1 MTQPL
6 FRQQAVQYQQRGLHG
21 DILLTA
27 STPTLLVSS
36 ALLLWFI
43 AMAVWLCTSEYARKE
58 TVSGWLEP
66 PQGVLRVYAN
76 NNGLIKELLVREGE
90 TVKEDQPLLIIHGN
104 NLLANGDGME
114 NQLLQELEHQQN
126 LLREQQA
133 RNQER
138 YSQRVAEGLQRIT
151 RIQQELQLLEQQT
164 GTLQTRQQ
172 LLDKQ
177 RERQQ
182 RLRDSGYVSATELEN
197 SEAQALTLKAEQQ
210 TLARQKLQQQ
220 RLLEEAQS
228 EQEELPQTH
237 ADQQTFLATEISELS
252 QQMTQWQSR
261 QAYVIKAARAGI
273 VSNLRARVGQQ
284 VTASQQTPLLTLH
297 PEQSALSV
305 QLLVPARAAGFVQ
318 IGQQLDIRFDAFPY
332 QKFGIYSGKVTQL
345 SDTVLLPGELQQV
358 PTPVKEPAYL
368 IIAQLDN
375 DKVQAYGREFALK
388 SGMTLSADIRL
399 EERSLLR
406 WLLDPLYSL
415 RGRL

>member
-6 FRQQAVQYQQRGLHG
+6 FRQQAVQYQHRGLQG

-27 STPTLLVSS
+27 SLPALLVSGG
-36 ALLLWFI
+36 LLIWFI
-43 AMAVWLCTSEYARKE
+43 AMTIWLCTSEYARRE
-58 TVSGWLEP
+58 TVLGWLEP
-66 PQGVLRVYAN
+66 PQGVLRVYGN
-76 NNGLIKELLVREGE
+76 NNGVIKELLVREGDA
-90 TVKEDQPLLIIHGN
+90 VNADQPLLIIHGN

-114 NQLLQELEHQQN
+114 TQLLDELAHQQN

-133 RNQER
+133 RNEDR
-138 YSQRVAEGLQRIT
+138 YTQRIAEGLQRIA
-151 RIQQELQLLEQQT
+151 RIQQELQLLDQQAN
-164 GTLQTRQQ
+164 TLQARQQ

-182 RLRDSGYVSATELEN
+182 RLRDSGHVSAVDLEK
-197 SEAQALTLKAEQQ
+197 SEAEALTLKAEQQ

-220 RLLEEAQS
+220 RLLDDAQS
-228 EQEELPQTH
+228 EQEQMPQNH
-237 ADQQTFLATEISELS
+237 ADQQTLLATQISELS
-252 QQMTQWQSR
+252 QQITQWQNR
-261 QAYVIKAARAGI
+261 QAYVIKATRAGI

-297 PEQSALSV
+297 PEQGALSV
-305 QLLVPARAAGFVQ
+305 QLLVPARAAGFIQ
-318 IGQQLDIRFDAFPY
+318 QGQRLDIRFDAFPF
-332 QKFGIYSGKVTQL
+332 QKFGIYSGRVTQL

-358 PTPVKEPAYL
+358 PVSVKEPVYL
-368 IIAQLDN
+368 IVAQLDQ
-375 DKVQAYGREFALK
+375 DTVQAYGRDFALK

-406 WLLDPLYSL
+406 WLFDPLYSL

>member
-6 FRQQAVQYQQRGLHG
+6 FRQQAVQYQHRGLQG

-27 STPTLLVSS
+27 SLPALLVSGG
-36 ALLLWFI
+36 LLIWFI
-43 AMAVWLCTSEYARKE
+43 AMTIWLCTSEYARKE
-58 TVSGWLEP
+58 TVLGWLEP
-66 PQGVLRVYAN
+66 PQGVLRVYGN
-76 NNGLIKELLVREGE
+76 NNGVIKELLVREGE
-90 TVKEDQPLLIIHGN
+90 EVNADQPLLIIHGN

-114 NQLLQELEHQQN
+114 NQLLGELEHQQN

-133 RNQER
+133 RNEDR
-138 YSQRVAEGLQRIT
+138 YTQRIAEGLQRIA
-151 RIQQELQLLEQQT
+151 RIRQELQLLDQQAN
-164 GTLQTRQQ
+164 TLQARQQ

-182 RLRDSGYVSATELEN
+182 RLRDSGYVSAVDLEK
-197 SEAQALTLKAEQQ
+197 SEAEALALKAEQQ

-220 RLLEEAQS
+220 RLLDDAQS
-228 EQEELPQTH
+228 EQQQMPQNH
-237 ADQQTFLATEISELS
+237 ADQQTLLATQISELS
-252 QQMTQWQSR
+252 QQITQWQNR

-297 PEQSALSV
+297 PEQGALSV
-305 QLLVPARAAGFVQ
+305 QLLVPARAAGFIQ
-318 IGQQLDIRFDAFPY
+318 QGQQLDIRFDAFPF
-332 QKFGIYSGKVTQL
+332 QKFGIYSGRVTQL

-358 PTPVKEPAYL
+358 PVSVKEPVYL
-368 IIAQLDN
+368 IVAQLDQ
-375 DKVQAYGREFALK
+375 DTVQAYGRDFALK
-388 SGMTLSADIRL
+388 SGLSLSADIRL

-406 WLLDPLYSL
+406 WLFDPLYSL

>member
-6 FRQQAVQYQQRGLHG
+6 FRQQAVQYQHRGLQG

-27 STPTLLVSS
+27 SLPALLVSGG
-36 ALLLWFI
+36 LLIWFI
-43 AMAVWLCTSEYARKE
+43 AMTIWLCTSEYARKE
-58 TVSGWLEP
+58 TVLGWLEP
-66 PQGVLRVYAN
+66 PQGVLRVYGN
-76 NNGLIKELLVREGE
+76 NNGVIKELLVREGE
-90 TVKEDQPLLIIHGN
+90 VVNADQPLLIIHGN

-114 NQLLQELEHQQN
+114 NQLLGELAHQQN

-133 RNQER
+133 RNEER
-138 YSQRVAEGLQRIT
+138 YTQRVAEGLQRIA
-151 RIQQELQLLEQQT
+151 RIRQELQLLDQQAN
-164 GTLQTRQQ
+164 TLQARQQ

-182 RLRDSGYVSATELEN
+182 RLRDSGYVSAVDLEK
-197 SEAQALTLKAEQQ
+197 SEAEALALKAEQQ

-220 RLLEEAQS
+220 RLLDDAQS
-228 EQEELPQTH
+228 EQQQMPQNH
-237 ADQQTFLATEISELS
+237 ADQQTLLATQISELS
-252 QQMTQWQSR
+252 QQITQWQNR

-297 PEQSALSV
+297 PERGALSV
-305 QLLVPARAAGFVQ
+305 QLLVPARAAGFIQ
-318 IGQQLDIRFDAFPY
+318 QGQQLDIRFDAFPF
-332 QKFGIYSGKVTQL
+332 QKFGIYSGRVTQL

-358 PTPVKEPAYL
+358 PVSVKEPAYL
-368 IIAQLDN
+368 VIAQLDQ
-375 DKVQAYGREFALK
+375 DTVQAYGRDFALK

-406 WLLDPLYSL
+406 WLFDPLYSL

>member
-6 FRQQAVQYQQRGLHG
+6 FRQQAVQYQHRGLQG

-27 STPTLLVSS
+27 SLPALLVSGG
-36 ALLLWFI
+36 LLIWFI
-43 AMAVWLCTSEYARKE
+43 AMTIWLCTSEYARKE
-58 TVSGWLEP
+58 TVLGWLEP
-66 PQGVLRVYAN
+66 PQGVLRVYGN
-76 NNGLIKELLVREGE
+76 NNGVIKELLVREGE
-90 TVKEDQPLLIIHGN
+90 EVNADQPLLIIHGN

-114 NQLLQELEHQQN
+114 NQLLGELAHQQN

-133 RNQER
+133 RNEDR
-138 YSQRVAEGLQRIT
+138 YTQRIAEGLQRIA
-151 RIQQELQLLEQQT
+151 RIRQELQLLDQQAN
-164 GTLQTRQQ
+164 TLQARQQ
-172 LLDKQ
+172 LLDRQ

-182 RLRDSGYVSATELEN
+182 RLRDSGYVSAVDLEK
-197 SEAQALTLKAEQQ
+197 SEAEALALKAEQQ

-220 RLLEEAQS
+220 RLLDDAQS
-228 EQEELPQTH
+228 EQQQMPQNH
-237 ADQQTFLATEISELS
+237 ADQQTLLATQISELS
-252 QQMTQWQSR
+252 QQITQWQNR

-297 PEQSALSV
+297 PEQGALSV
-305 QLLVPARAAGFVQ
+305 QLLVPARAAGFIQ
-318 IGQQLDIRFDAFPY
+318 QGQQLDIRFDAFPF
-332 QKFGIYSGKVTQL
+332 QKFGIYSGRVTQL

-358 PTPVKEPAYL
+358 PVSVKEPVYL
-368 IIAQLDN
+368 IVAQLDQ
-375 DKVQAYGREFALK
+375 DTVQAYGRDFALK

-406 WLLDPLYSL
+406 WLFDPLYSL

>member
-6 FRQQAVQYQQRGLHG
+6 FRQQAVQYQHRGLQG

-27 STPTLLVSS
+27 SLPALLVSGG
-36 ALLLWFI
+36 LLIWFI
-43 AMAVWLCTSEYARKE
+43 AMTIWLCTSEYARKE
-58 TVSGWLEP
+58 TVLGWLEP
-66 PQGVLRVYAN
+66 PQGVLRVYGN
-76 NNGLIKELLVREGE
+76 NNGVIKELLVREGE
-90 TVKEDQPLLIIHGN
+90 EVNADQPLLIIHGN

-114 NQLLQELEHQQN
+114 NQLLGELAHQQN

-133 RNQER
+133 RNEDR
-138 YSQRVAEGLQRIT
+138 YTQRIAEGLQRIA
-151 RIQQELQLLEQQT
+151 RIRQELQLLDQQAN
-164 GTLQTRQQ
+164 TLQARQQ
-172 LLDKQ
+172 LMDKQ

-182 RLRDSGYVSATELEN
+182 RLRDSGYVSAVDLEK
-197 SEAQALTLKAEQQ
+197 SEAEALALKAEQQ

-220 RLLEEAQS
+220 RLLDDAQS
-228 EQEELPQTH
+228 EQEQMPQNH
-237 ADQQTFLATEISELS
+237 ADQQTLLATQISELS
-252 QQMTQWQSR
+252 QQITQWQNR

-297 PEQSALSV
+297 PEQGALSV
-305 QLLVPARAAGFVQ
+305 QLLVPARAAGFIQ
-318 IGQQLDIRFDAFPY
+318 QGQQLDIRFDAFPF
-332 QKFGIYSGKVTQL
+332 QKFGIYSGRVTQL

-358 PTPVKEPAYL
+358 PVSVKEPAYL
-368 IIAQLDN
+368 VIAQLDQ
-375 DKVQAYGREFALK
+375 DTVQAYGRDFALK

-406 WLLDPLYSL
+406 WLFDPLYSL

>member
-6 FRQQAVQYQQRGLHG
+6 FRQQAVQYQQRGLQG

-27 STPTLLVSS
+27 STPTAVISC
-36 ALLLWFI
+36 ALLIWFI
-43 AMAVWLCTSEYARKE
+43 AMAIWLYTSEYARKE
-58 TVSGWLEP
+58 TVTGWLEP

-76 NNGLIKELLVREGE
+76 NNGVIKELLVREGE
-90 TVKEDQPLLIIHGN
+90 AVKEDQPLLIIHGN

-114 NQLLQELEHQQN
+114 NQLLQELENQKK
-126 LLREQQA
+126 LLREQQV
-133 RNQER
+133 RNEER
-138 YSQRVAEGLQRIT
+138 YKQRIAEGLQRIT
-151 RIQQELQLLEQQT
+151 RIQQELQLLEQQA

-182 RLRDSGYVSATELEN
+182 RLRNSGHLSATELEN

-210 TLARQKLQQQ
+210 TLARQTLQQQ
-220 RLLEEAQS
+220 RLLEEARS
-228 EQEELPQTH
+228 EQEELPQSH

-252 QQMTQWQSR
+252 QQMTQWQSQ
-261 QAYVIKAARAGI
+261 QAHVIKAARAGI
-273 VSNLRARVGQQ
+273 VSNLRARIGQQ

-332 QKFGIYSGKVTQL
+332 QKFGIYQGKVTQL

-358 PTPVKEPAYL
+358 PTPVQEPVYL
-368 IIAQLDN
+368 IIAQLDSN
-375 DKVQAYGREFALK
+375 KVQAYGRDFTLK

>member
-6 FRQQAVQYQQRGLHG
+6 FRQQAVQYQHRGLQG

-27 STPTLLVSS
+27 SLPALLVSGG
-36 ALLLWFI
+36 LLIWFI
-43 AMAVWLCTSEYARKE
+43 AMTIWLCTSEYARKE
-58 TVSGWLEP
+58 TVLGWLEP
-66 PQGVLRVYAN
+66 PQGVLRVYGN
-76 NNGLIKELLVREGE
+76 NNGVIKELLVREGE
-90 TVKEDQPLLIIHGN
+90 EVNADQPLLIIHGN

-114 NQLLQELEHQQN
+114 NQLLGELEHQQN

-133 RNQER
+133 RNEDR
-138 YSQRVAEGLQRIT
+138 YTQRIAEGLQRIA
-151 RIQQELQLLEQQT
+151 RIRQELQLLDQQAN
-164 GTLQTRQQ
+164 TLQARQQ

-182 RLRDSGYVSATELEN
+182 RLRDSGYVSAVDLEK
-197 SEAQALTLKAEQQ
+197 SEAEALALKAEQQ

-220 RLLEEAQS
+220 RLLDDAQS
-228 EQEELPQTH
+228 EQQQMPQNH
-237 ADQQTFLATEISELS
+237 ADQQTLLATQISELS
-252 QQMTQWQSR
+252 QQITQWQNR

-297 PEQSALSV
+297 PEQGALSV
-305 QLLVPARAAGFVQ
+305 QLLVPARAAGFIQ
-318 IGQQLDIRFDAFPY
+318 QGQQLDIRFDAFPF
-332 QKFGIYSGKVTQL
+332 QKFGIYSGRVTQL

-358 PTPVKEPAYL
+358 PVPVKEPAYL
-368 IIAQLDN
+368 VIAQLDQ
-375 DKVQAYGREFALK
+375 DTVQAYGRDFALK

-406 WLLDPLYSL
+406 WLFDPLYSL